1 MHRYIFR
8 ADGLVLWT
16 CVSMSPLITP
26 FLDIDEWRWP
36 FVYPRFIFALDG
48 SHGTRSRSTSF
59 LSLHRASCFLSDF
72 VHRPDLDW
80 YMFGCLGL
88 AVSFSVHVRFF
99 HLSVSFDMLSSMPW
113 TKSKKKKE
121 EKDVWM
127 YRVRVSVFLWTRR
140 GRVCPRDLYEQPGS

>member
-113 TKSKKKKE
+113 TKSKKKKRR
-121 EKDVWM
+121 KRCVDVP
-127 YRVRVSVFLWTRR
+127 RACLGVSVNPSWPC
-140 GRVCPRDLYEQPGS
+140 VS